1 MKKNKITGYLLI
13 LLMAGPLTAL
23 ASGSYQSRLPRPPQ
37 KQPSGEH
44 GAKKAVIDQE
54 KYGLGKKV
62 YSGRVS
68 GEATAA
74 ANTSAQAEQ
83 LKQWANQLPKS
94 KQAQALPSLAGKL
107 SQREMDAL
115 GYYLKTRFNL
125 P

>member
-1 MKKNKITGYLLI
+1 MKQTKIVGYLLT
-13 LLMAGPLTAL
+13 LLVAGPLTAS

-37 KQPSGEH
+37 KQAAGER
-44 GAKKAVIDQE
+44 GTKTVIDQE

-62 YSGRVS
+62 FSGRVS
-68 GEATAA
+68 GEAAA
-74 ANTSAQAEQ
+74 ANASAQATQ
-83 LKQWANQLPKS
+83 LKQWADQLPKS
-94 KQAQALPSLAGKL
+94 RQAQALPSLAGKL